1 MDTIRINRKH
11 VKMIAHR
18 GVSGLER
25 ENTCPAFV
33 AAGNRSYF
41 GIETDIHVTA
51 DGQFVVI
58 HDETTTRVTLGK
70 TEINVETQPYSA
82 VADLILPDL
91 DGSLHRSDI
100 RIPLLAEYIAICKKY
115 NKKAVLELKNPM
127 AQAHIVRL
135 VEQLQEID
143 YLENMIFISFSM
155 ENCVALRAL
164 LPHAHIQWLT
174 AQPIDEEIIAQLVAH
189 RLDLDILYQRLNA
202 ELVKKLHRRN
212 IIVNCWT
219 CDDPQ
224 EADKL
229 IEMGVDMITT
239 NILE

>member
-1 MDTIRINRKH
+1 
-11 VKMIAHR
+11 
-18 GVSGLER
+18 
-25 ENTCPAFV
+25 
-33 AAGNRSYF
+33 
-41 GIETDIHVTA
+41 
-51 DGQFVVI
+51 
-58 HDETTTRVTLGK
+58 
-70 TEINVETQPYSA
+70 
-82 VADLILPDL
+82 
-91 DGSLHRSDI
+91 
-100 RIPLLAEYIAICKKY
+100 
-115 NKKAVLELKNPM
+115 M
-127 AQAHIVRL
+127 AQVHIVRL

-155 ENCVALRAL
+155 ENCVTLRAL

-174 AQPIDEEIIAQLVAH
+174 AQPIDEETIAQLVAH